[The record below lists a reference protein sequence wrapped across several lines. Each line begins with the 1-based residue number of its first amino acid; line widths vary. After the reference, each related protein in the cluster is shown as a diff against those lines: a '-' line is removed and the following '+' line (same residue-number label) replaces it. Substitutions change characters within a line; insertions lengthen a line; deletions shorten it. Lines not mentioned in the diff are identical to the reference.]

1 MATKTIE
8 IPEIG
13 IVNLKKNSASKSIRI
28 SLPPNGEVNVSMP
41 RWVPYSMAIKFVS
54 NRKQWILDNK
64 VQKKLFSDNQII
76 GKSHELRFKPSVSQR
91 TITTRIMDNEL
102 WVKYPNSLDIDSPEV
117 QQKTKLI
124 AVRALR
130 LQAEDILLSRLR
142 DLAFQH
148 GFEAKSIEIRN
159 LKARW
164 GSCNSKKEIT
174 LNLYLM
180 LLPWELIDYV
190 ILHELSHTKA
200 MHHGPDFWKVFEE
213 ALPDAKKKR
222 KEIQQHK
229 PAF

>member
-8 IPEIG
+8 MPEIG
-13 IVNLKKNSASKSIRI
+13 KVNLKKNSASKSIRI

-41 RWVPYSMAIKFVS
+41 RWVPYNMAIKFVDS
-54 NRKQWILDNK
+54 RKQWILENK
-64 VQKKLFSDNQII
+64 VNQNLFTNNQQI
-76 GKSHELRFKPSVSQR
+76 GKSHFLKLQPSTSQKS
-91 TITTRIMDNEL
+91 ISARIKGNEL
-102 WVKYPNSLDIDSPEV
+102 WVKYPSDVTSDSPEV
-117 QQKTKLI
+117 QKKAKQI
-124 AVRALR
+124 AVKALR
-130 LQAEDILLSRLR
+130 LQAEEMLPDQLR
-142 DLAFQH
+142 DLAKEHDFSV
-148 GFEAKSIEIRN
+148 KSIEIRN

-200 MHHGPDFWKVFEE
+200 MHHGADFWSVFER
-213 ALPDAKKKR
+213 AMPDAKKKR
-222 KEIQQHK
+222 KKIQQYK